1 MVRVGMAREM
11 VVGSS
16 LMVAGV
22 MMAVVGL
29 AVDRTEVA
37 SVVPVLGAALL
48 CAGLVIF
55 LDAHG
60 RARPKLPVG
69 VALVAAGTSIA
80 VTGGLVGGVA
90 VANMLPA
97 VGAAIV
103 AAGLIDLVRATLSA
117 GRASREG

>member
-11 VVGSS
+11 VVGTS

-29 AVDRTEVA
+29 AVDRTEVT

-48 CAGLVIF
+48 CAGLVVF
-55 LDAHG
+55 LDANG